1 MIRFHYIYKTTRI
14 DTGEYYIGM
23 RSSRVRP
30 EEDSYLGSGL
40 RLRAAVKRHGRESFS
55 KMILIQG
62 IQGREA
68 LAKVERWAITTVH
81 VKDPLCYNMTTGGGG
96 NPRVVRGSGRTPE
109 GQMRVNAAVS
119 AAHLGVPSNRLGKKC
134 TKEQIER
141 FREAANRL
149 HKERPEVRE
158 KIRATIKAMCAE
170 LGADSPLR
178 KHVAA
183 HGGSQ
188 SGKQFS
194 DEHRR
199 KIAEANTGRLH
210 SEETK
215 KKLSRLRKGLKRSP
229 EALAKQSVSMAA
241 FHARRRASK
250 LIEEVQ

>member
-96 NPRVVRGSGRTPE
+96 
-109 GQMRVNAAVS
+109 
-119 AAHLGVPSNRLGKKC
+119 
-134 TKEQIER
+134 
-141 FREAANRL
+141 
-149 HKERPEVRE
+149 
-158 KIRATIKAMCAE
+158 KAFKTAK
-170 LGADSPLR
+170 G
-178 KHVAA
+178 
-183 HGGSQ
+183 
-188 SGKQFS
+188 
-194 DEHRR
+194 
-199 KIAEANTGRLH
+199 AEAFARSISKAVCVDGGISRA
-210 SEETK
+210 S
-215 KKLSRLRKGLKRSP
+215 SRLQ
-229 EALAKQSVSMAA
+229 AY
-241 FHARRRASK
+241 
-250 LIEEVQ
+250 